1 MALELRTMKT
11 SIFLISLLV
20 LYCQISSSA
29 PEKADAA
36 ALQKRTALLE
46 AKVQGAEAIR
56 AIKRLQYAY
65 GHYAEFGL
73 WNDLADLFADKGVG
87 HYTAGNLGKEEIRK
101 LFLQDVGKGRLGLD
115 QGRRHLRERIYPE
128 EQRLNCR
135 GV

>member
-1 MALELRTMKT
+1 MK
-11 SIFLISLLV
+11 IPISLVTLFV
-20 LYCQISSSA
+20 LFSQMSIA
-29 PEKADAA
+29 EPDKGDVA
-36 ALQKRTALLE
+36 ALQQRTALIE
-46 AKVQGAEAIR
+46 AKVQEAEAIL
-56 AIKRLQYAY
+56 ASKRLQYAY

-73 WNDLADLFADKGVG
+73 WNDLSDLFADQGVG
-87 HYTAGNLGKEEIRK
+87 YYPAGSLGKEEIRK